1 MTNAGTL
8 KEQLTKA
15 FNDILQSISS
25 VTAVS
30 VDMPTAT
37 LGEGADLYRTTF
49 EVQYWSGDVIREKLT
64 TSDRTL
70 VWSAAE
76 LLSVRSADDRK
87 IYYPSRT
94 GSAVSLS
101 PFTYSSLSGQRSDAS
116 WLAVLNTDPA
126 TNSADGQAKKR
137 IEFLRGEVRDDLR
150 VRKPLAS
157 GKPNVLGDIVNS
169 SLVRVKGGLYRAS
182 AADKL
187 EGSTAYAAFAAKQ
200 AAKEMLYVG
209 ANDGMLHAFDAASGK
224 EEFAFIPSGVKDSLN
239 VLASRY
245 GAGGAPHRYFVD
257 GTPVVSDVYFGNAWH
272 RVLVGSLGAGGR
284 QVFALDV
291 TDPTSP
297 GCCGSSGLNRT
308 NAWVTRCP
316 RLSWRGSTTPAGP
329 RAGGWYSCPMATRR
343 RTAPPASPACL
354 CWMSPV
360 ARSSGA
366 LISRQA

>member
-1 MTNAGTL
+1 M
-8 KEQLTKA
+8 
-15 FNDILQSISS
+15 
-25 VTAVS
+25 
-30 VDMPTAT
+30 
-37 LGEGADLYRTTF
+37 
-49 EVQYWSGDVIREKLT
+49 
-64 TSDRTL
+64 
-70 VWSAAE
+70 
-76 LLSVRSADDRK
+76 
-87 IYYPSRT
+87 
-94 GSAVSLS
+94 
-101 PFTYSSLSGQRSDAS
+101 
-116 WLAVLNTDPA
+116 
-126 TNSADGQAKKR
+126 
-137 IEFLRGEVRDDLR
+137 
-150 VRKPLAS
+150 
-157 GKPNVLGDIVNS
+157 LGDIVNS

-297 GCCGSSGLNRT
+297 VAVG
-308 NAWVTRCP
+308 V
-316 RLSWRGSTTPAGP
+316 RG
-329 RAGGWYSCPMATRR
+329 
-343 RTAPPASPACL
+343 
-354 CWMSPV
+354 
-360 ARSSGA
+360 
-366 LISRQA
+366 